1 MDDPV
6 LQKQKKLLYVPKG
19 ILVKSDRH
27 MLYHLMVGRRPLRHS
42 KPILTST
49 YSFAVYEENEES
61 KFE

>member
-1 MDDPV
+1 
-6 LQKQKKLLYVPKG
+6 
-19 ILVKSDRH
+19 

-61 KFE
+61 KFEKQMVWAHTRESVDVDSL